1 MQANP
6 QDSPCTERFRIRC
19 EPPPA
24 ATRLYRIAEVE
35 LLEEA
40 DDPVV
45 GAECVQ
51 QHAQAVSLFSELMS
65 RLASIGGI
73 VATNFVGDHATIPNS
88 LDKIENAVLINSIAN
103 TFNCTAK
110 RNRVCWK
117 KRVVVRASND
127 SAFFF
132 ASRSKNSTA

>member
-1 MQANP
+1 M
-6 QDSPCTERFRIRC
+6 
-19 EPPPA
+19 
-24 ATRLYRIAEVE
+24 
-35 LLEEA
+35 
-40 DDPVV
+40 
-45 GAECVQ
+45 Q

-65 RLASIGGI
+65 RLASIGGF
-73 VATNFVGDHATIPNS
+73 VAANYVGDHATIPNS

-117 KRVVVRASND
+117 KMVVVRASND